1 MYHFTFALNCSIFNL
16 MININIYLP
25 LCWFLHFPLLYEGE
39 GPRRAKNKI
48 YVQEILIFFAFDI
61 DKVLLEMNWLW
72 KTQNFGKD
80 ICRCY
85 WVVKS
90 WRPISHLS
98 GGLLLLLLDLVLPPL
113 LEVALVDDDPAED
126 DGVLHQGEEH
136 QQHAGQQPHLHTQDS
151 TVQYSTVQYSTVQ
164 YSTVRCSTV
173 HQAHLPRA
181 TVAALAGVRRVELCA
196 VRVAAGGEERAA
208 GVAAHLRTSG

>member
-80 ICRCY
+80 ISRCY

-136 QQHAGQQPHLHTQDS
+136 QQHAGQQPHLHS
-151 TVQYSTVQYSTVQ
+151 TVQYSTVQYSTVLWPCIKL
-164 YSTVRCSTV
+164 YLGFFLIWLFTDNRNCINE
-173 HQAHLPRA
+173 AKIK
-181 TVAALAGVRRVELCA
+181 CMIIW
-196 VRVAAGGEERAA
+196 
-208 GVAAHLRTSG
+208 

>member
-48 YVQEILIFFAFDI
+48 YIQKTYITIFCFWHRQCP
-61 DKVLLEMNWLW
+61 LEMNWLW

-80 ICRCY
+80 ISRCY

-90 WRPISHLS
+90 SRPISHLS

-113 LEVALVDDDPAED
+113 LEVALMDDDPAED

-136 QQHAGQQPHLHTQDS
+136 QQHAGQQPHLHTQ
-151 TVQYSTVQYSTVQ
+151 YSTVQKV
-164 YSTVRCSTV
+164 
-173 HQAHLPRA
+173 
-181 TVAALAGVRRVELCA
+181 VRRIPFNLATEIGAPDKSCRVCRFPKN
-196 VRVAAGGEERAA
+196 VRGKQWRQC
-208 GVAAHLRTSG
+208 RYDD